1 MNSRFLHEVTEF
13 PHTDPLEYS
22 LMLQIKQGVY
32 SLNRTVALL
41 VLDESYRN
49 FFSRIQGYDESNCL
63 IEIHHTD
70 SFERL
75 IHSPFPIV
83 EVEKSDTAESI
94 QQKCE
99 NGRHLHSVPTDCGQK
114 KYRCVLVVT
123 DAQTIQKN
131 YVIVETIYSFLR
143 KHFYFI
149 GTKTFGINSY
159 ITFSDRKERV
169 HCRNNTQQYLIC
181 GGLGDALISVPG
193 LFYLQYHDDAQNFVS
208 YYSSQKTVEAAAFFT
223 LRTNARHR
231 AIPGMEQFFKRL
243 QHIHLEQ
250 FEQFHFHWIS
260 PLKDLKQSAFEITN
274 KQYAISTDSHTIFQF
289 FRQNFVLPTSHVLT
303 DFKKKFR
310 YVIGFQ
316 RCSATQPKG
325 ITCKELPPDVAQ
337 EFLYLCRKN
346 QVGVVNLEPFD
357 SYKEQY
363 DLDVSAMEVPQ
374 ILPLM
379 TELDLFVGI
388 DSCFGHAAAL
398 LDVPS
403 VTAFV
408 TTHALYQYAEKY
420 FMPISRNYSLFPV
433 DYITIKGKKLFQVV
447 WDILTGRRQL
457 CRDFTP
463 QDERQEFLHYEFLD

>member
-13 PHTDPLEYS
+13 PHNDLPQYS
-22 LMLQIKQGVY
+22 LMLQVKQGVY
-32 SLNRTVALL
+32 ALNHTIVLL
-41 VLDESYRN
+41 VLSETYRN
-49 FFSRIQGYDESNCL
+49 FFSRIQGYDWSNCL
-63 IEIHHTD
+63 IEIHHAD

-83 EVEKSDTAESI
+83 QVETSDTAESI

-99 NGRHLHSVPTDCGQK
+99 NGHYLHSIPTDCGQK

-131 YVIVETIYSFLR
+131 HVIVEIISSFLC
-143 KHFYFI
+143 KYFHFI
-149 GTKTFGINSY
+149 GTKTFGTTSY
-159 ITFSDRKERV
+159 ITFSDRKERA
-169 HCRNNTQQYLIC
+169 HCRNNIQRYLIC
-181 GGLGDALISVPG
+181 GALGDALISVPVV
-193 LFYLQYHDDAQNFVS
+193 FYLQYHDGAQNFVS
-208 YYSSQKTVEAAAFFT
+208 YYSSQKIVETTTFFT
-223 LRTNARHR
+223 AETNVRHR
-231 AIPGMEQFFKRL
+231 AIPGMEQFFQRF

-250 FEQFHFHWIS
+250 FEQFHFHWIC

-274 KQYAISTDSHTIFQF
+274 KQYAASTDSHTIFQF

-303 DFKKKFR
+303 DFKKRFR

-325 ITCKELPPDVAQ
+325 IPCKELPPDVAQ

-346 QVGVVNLEPFD
+346 QVGVINLEPCD

-363 DLDVSAMEVPQ
+363 DLDVSAMELPQ
-374 ILPLM
+374 IFPLM
-379 TELDLFVGI
+379 TELDLLVGI

-408 TTHALYQYAEKY
+408 TTDELYQYMEKY

-433 DYITIKGKKLFQVV
+433 DYITIKGEKLFQVV

-463 QDERQEFLHYEFLD
+463 QDERQEFVHYEFLD